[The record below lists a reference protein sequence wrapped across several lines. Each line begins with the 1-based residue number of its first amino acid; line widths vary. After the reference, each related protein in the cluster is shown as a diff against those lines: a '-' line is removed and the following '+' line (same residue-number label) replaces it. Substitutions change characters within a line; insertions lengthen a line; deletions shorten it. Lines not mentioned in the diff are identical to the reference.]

1 MSRQPSLYVSFG
13 SYNKLEQQQQQQQQQ
28 PQQQPQQQQPQ
39 QQQPQQQPQQ
49 PQRFKHVQS
58 CEHLYNILTNGL
70 DYFQNNFKSKQ
81 MNPPP
86 MKIFLK
92 LYTEWC
98 GPCKTISPYLEQLS
112 TLPQYQH
119 IIFLKFDADL
129 MIKGTCKFSKE
140 LTKILKIG
148 AVPAFFG
155 IIDGN
160 IVGNAMGADKKD
172 IHELLE
178 KLQ

>member
-1 MSRQPSLYVSFG
+1 
-13 SYNKLEQQQQQQQQQ
+13 
-28 PQQQPQQQQPQ
+28 
-39 QQQPQQQPQQ
+39 
-49 PQRFKHVQS
+49 
-58 CEHLYNILTNGL
+58 
-70 DYFQNNFKSKQ
+70 